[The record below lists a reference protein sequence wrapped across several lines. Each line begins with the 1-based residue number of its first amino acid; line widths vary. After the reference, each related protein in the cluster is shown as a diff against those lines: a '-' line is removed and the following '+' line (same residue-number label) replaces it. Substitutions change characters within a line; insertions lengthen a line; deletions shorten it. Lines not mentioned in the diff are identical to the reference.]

1 MVEHS
6 AVNRNVGGSNPPR
19 GAKIFVLNKLE
30 SLGRAFGFR
39 PNARDVKC
47 KWVAR
52 KLLNG
57 KAFPEYVSKEI
68 TDCGQASVEE
78 PTLIFSMSWK
88 KKEHSADYRMVS
100 TNYF

>member
-1 MVEHS
+1 MKTNSVAPFPGSSMVEHS

-57 KAFPEYVSKEI
+57 KAFPEYVSKVNWRCHKNVVARVISELRNR
-68 TDCGQASVEE
+68 C
-78 PTLIFSMSWK
+78 
-88 KKEHSADYRMVS
+88 
-100 TNYF
+100 